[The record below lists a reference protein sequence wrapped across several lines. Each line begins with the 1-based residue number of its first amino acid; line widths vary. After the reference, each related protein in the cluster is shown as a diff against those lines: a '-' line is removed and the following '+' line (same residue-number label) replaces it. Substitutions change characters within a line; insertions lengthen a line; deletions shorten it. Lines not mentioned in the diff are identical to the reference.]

1 MEGKRRKKKISEI
14 QPWQYKDI
22 NKIDRE
28 TDPTMIETMTGC
40 ITWENVKE
48 MGWVSP
54 DAYLEVT
61 EKYDERIKKLSEKND
76 ELCRE
81 NSIIM
86 QELEKARRQ
95 NTELE
100 DILKCYKADLYDF
113 YAQSGKLPN
122 YEGR

>member
-14 QPWQYKDI
+14 QPWQYKDM
-22 NKIDRE
+22 NEIDRE
-28 TDPTMIETMTGC
+28 TVSTVIKTMTGC
-40 ITWENVKE
+40 TTWENVKD
-48 MGWVSP
+48 MGWISP
-54 DAYLEVT
+54 EVYLEVT

-86 QELEKARRQ
+86 EELEKARRQ
-95 NTELE
+95 NTEIE
-100 DILKCYKADLYDF
+100 EILKCYKADLYDF
-113 YAQSGKLPN
+113 YAQSGRLPN